1 MAVVRPFRALRPTPE
16 SATRVAS
23 VPYDVCNT
31 KEARVLAEG
40 NADSFL
46 HVIRAEIDLADD
58 ADSHSAEVYALGGK
72 NLMALRERG
81 CLVQEEAACLY
92 LYRQIMD
99 GHAQTGLVGAY
110 SVDEYDEGAIVKHEH
125 TRPDKEADRTAHVTA
140 LSAQTG
146 PVFLT
151 YRPSKDLDGLVA
163 TLQAGEP
170 FFDFTSPD
178 GVQHTVWRV
187 TQPQPFVDALAE
199 VNPLYIADGHHR
211 SASAANVRRQ
221 RREAGQLTDSDPS
234 HQFLAVA
241 FPTDQV
247 QILAYNRL
255 IHDLGERTPEA
266 FLEALREVGEL
277 VATDDANPG
286 PGGVCVYAAGGWHRL
301 TLVPSQDSPV
311 GRLAPQIVQD
321 RVLGPLLGIENPRT
335 DTRISFVG
343 GIRGTGE
350 LQERVDAGE
359 ALIAFSLP
367 PVTTDELLAVADAG
381 LTMPPKSTWF
391 EPKLRSGLLTYMI

>member
-16 SATRVAS
+16 AASRVAS

-31 KEARVLAEG
+31 QEARALAEG

-46 HVIRAEIDLADD
+46 HVIRAEIEFGDD
-58 ADSHSAEVYALGGK
+58 ADSHSAEVY
-72 NLMALRERG
+72 ERG
-81 CLVQEEAACLY
+81 RDNLAALQARGALVREETPCLY

-99 GHAQTGLVGAY
+99 GHAQTGLVGAF
-110 SVDEYDEGAIVKHEH
+110 SVEEYDTGAIVKHEH
-125 TRPDKEADRTAHVTA
+125 TRPDKEADRTTHVET

-151 YRPSKDLDGLVA
+151 YRTSEVVDGLVA
-163 TLQAGEP
+163 AIQAADP

-187 TQPQPFVDALAE
+187 TEPAPFVEAFGALH
-199 VNPLYIADGHHR
+199 PLYIADGHHR
-211 SASAANVRRQ
+211 SASASNVRRN
-221 RREAGQLTDSDPS
+221 RKAAGTLGADDPS

-241 FPTDQV
+241 FPSDQV

-255 IHDLGERTPEA
+255 IHDLGGRTPEG
-266 FLEALREVGEL
+266 FLEALAGVGTVEAIDAPD
-277 VATDDANPG
+277 ATA
-286 PGGVCVYAAGGWHRL
+286 VCVYAAGGWHRVAMQPAAD
-301 TLVPSQDSPV
+301 TPV

-321 RVLGPLLGIENPRT
+321 RVLGPLLDITNPRT
-335 DTRISFVG
+335 DERLSFVG
-343 GIRGTGE
+343 GIRGTSE
-350 LQERVDAGE
+350 LSDRVDAGE
-359 ALIAFSLP
+359 ALAAFSLP
-367 PVTTDELLAVADAG
+367 AVTVSELLDVADAG

-391 EPKLRSGLLTYMI
+391 EPKLRSGLLTYLI